1 MPRDPDTSLSLE
13 QWADRGNQL
22 SSLDG
27 YRTLLALSDEER
39 TSHVHAVHDIAVFAA
54 LRVREAL
61 DADLASIDGKAAH
74 NHVAHATKASR
85 TMTRLDAKAMSVLS
99 SVTDQL
105 KYFMADDTEDDLA
118 IVGDLY
124 ERITDEIDP
133 RLRTEQPHL
142 LRDIVEAAV
151 LSHEAVGKL
160 QIPGLRKREV
170 FDAAAMQRYT
180 DVEVRQF
187 ATTVKED
194 ELWRE
199 RPYVDSHTANVQQ
212 RQ

>member
-13 QWADRGNQL
+13 QWADKGEQL
-22 SSLDG
+22 SSLDE

-39 TSHVHAVHDIAVFAA
+39 AGRAHAVHDIAVFAA

-99 SVTDQL
+99 SITDQL
-105 KYFMADDTEDDLA
+105 QYFVADDTEDDRV

-133 RLRTEQPHL
+133 RLRAEHPDL

-160 QIPGLRKREV
+160 RIPGLRKREV
-170 FDAAAMQRYT
+170 FDAAAKQGYT
-180 DVEVRQF
+180 ETEVRQF

-199 RPYVDSHTANVQQ
+199 RPYVDTHSAALQQ
-212 RQ
+212 R